1 MSAELDSNGHG
12 QFSLERLPDFYPFD
26 TDEIESNVQVHTFSS
41 QRDADF
47 FLAGVESSGRL
58 AMDMAATQPVLLPDG
73 RFGIVLS
80 WRDGQGGVSQFHH

>member
-1 MSAELDSNGHG
+1 MSAELYTNGQG
-12 QFSLERLPDFYPFD
+12 RYSLEQLPDFYPFD

-58 AMDMAATQPVLLPDG
+58 ETDMAATQPVLLADG

-80 WRDGQGGVSQFHH
+80 WRDGQSGLSQFHH